1 MNSAVGSAL
10 IAGILSG
17 VFTMAGVLLGTRLQ
31 SRSADR
37 EQARA
42 AAGQRDEILA
52 SLAGAVGSLEV
63 QADLLHAKVWKF
75 QVDRPLEVAGRWI
88 SRTGGPVD
96 GERLARMEGEVER
109 IFRDVIF
116 VVSEI
121 SVLCSRLEFAAPA
134 IKPLGEGLAGA
145 VNRLIEGAGAPDE
158 EFRKRLGKVRTAFRA
173 INCKRD
179 ELAGGKPPAEG

>member
-52 SLAGAVGSLEV
+52 SLAGAIGSLEV
-63 QADLLHAKVWKF
+63 QAELLHIKVG
-75 QVDRPLEVAGRWI
+75 QLGRLPQ
-88 SRTGGPVD
+88 G
-96 GERLARMEGEVER
+96 
-109 IFRDVIF
+109 
-116 VVSEI
+116 
-121 SVLCSRLEFAAPA
+121 
-134 IKPLGEGLAGA
+134 
-145 VNRLIEGAGAPDE
+145 
-158 EFRKRLGKVRTAFRA
+158 RKT
-173 INCKRD
+173 
-179 ELAGGKPPAEG
+179 

>member
-1 MNSAVGSAL
+1 VNSAAGSAL

-75 QVDRPLEVAGRWI
+75 HLDRPLEVPGKRI

-96 GERLARMEGEVER
+96 DERLARMEGDIER
-109 IFRDVIF
+109 LFRDVIS

-134 IKPLGEGLAGA
+134 IKPLGEGLAGT
-145 VNRLIEGAGAPDE
+145 VTWLIEGVAAPDE
-158 EFRKRLGKVRTAFRA
+158 EFRRRLGKVRTAFRA
-173 INCKRD
+173 IDGKRD
-179 ELAGGKPPAEG
+179 ELAGEKPPAEG

>member
-17 VFTMAGVLLGTRLQ
+17 VFTMAGVLLGTKLQ

-75 QVDRPLEVAGRWI
+75 QMDAPSRWRGAGYR
-88 SRTGGPVD
+88 
-96 GERLARMEGEVER
+96 A
-109 IFRDVIF
+109 
-116 VVSEI
+116 
-121 SVLCSRLEFAAPA
+121 
-134 IKPLGEGLAGA
+134 LAGQ
-145 VNRLIEGAGAPDE
+145 
-158 EFRKRLGKVRTAFRA
+158 
-173 INCKRD
+173 
-179 ELAGGKPPAEG
+179 

>member
-10 IAGILSG
+10 VAGILGG
-17 VFTMAGVLLGTRLQ
+17 VFTIAGVLLGTRLQ
-31 SRSADR
+31 SRSAGR

-42 AAGQRDEILA
+42 AAGQRDEVLA

-63 QADLLHAKVWKF
+63 QADLLHAKVR
-75 QVDRPLEVAGRWI
+75 QLGRLPLRSEDLMAGRLDYDGRHQ
-88 SRTGGPVD
+88 RTQ
-96 GERLARMEGEVER
+96 EVER
-109 IFRDVIF
+109 TFRDVIF

-145 VNRLIEGAGAPDE
+145 VNQLIERAGAPDE
-158 EFRKRLGKVRTAFRA
+158 EFRKRLGEVRTAFRA

-179 ELAGGKPPAEG
+179 ELAAEPGR

>member
-52 SLAGAVGSLEV
+52 SLAGAIGSLEV
-63 QADLLHAKVWKF
+63 QAELLHIKVG
-75 QVDRPLEVAGRWI
+75 QLGRLPLRTEDLMAGRLDYDGRHK
-88 SRTGGPVD
+88 RT
-96 GERLARMEGEVER
+96 LEVER
-109 IFRDVIF
+109 SFRDATF
-116 VVSEI
+116 VVNEI

-134 IKPLGEGLAGA
+134 MKPLGEGLTGTVA
-145 VNRLIEGAGAPDE
+145 RLTERVGAPDE
-158 EFRKRLGKVRTAFRA
+158 EFKTRLGEVRAAFRA
-173 INCKRD
+173 IGCKRD
-179 ELAGGKPPAEG
+179 ELAGEMLPAEGWS